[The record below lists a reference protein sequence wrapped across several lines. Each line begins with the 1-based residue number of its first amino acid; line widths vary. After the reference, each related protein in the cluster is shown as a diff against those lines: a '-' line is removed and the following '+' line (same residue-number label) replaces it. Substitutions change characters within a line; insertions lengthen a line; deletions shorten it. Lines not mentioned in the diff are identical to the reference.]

1 MARVRHDDVEKPAPR
16 AKPGAKP
23 KAGAGATAVEE
34 PKAKPY
40 GRREP
45 GITDVGSD
53 AGRPLLDGNAGDDDA
68 DGAPGLRPQRFAEYI
83 GQDALK
89 RKLEVFVA
97 AAKQRGEPLDHTL
110 LHGPPGLGKTTMAQI
125 LAHELGVRIHITSGP
140 AIEHKG
146 VLAGHLTA
154 LEAGDVLFI
163 DEIHRLSPT
172 VEESLYS
179 AMEDGRIDLPVGEG
193 SRARTMPFSLAPFTL
208 VGATTRTAL
217 LSAPLRERFQILE
230 GIDFYSDAELAQIVQ
245 RTASLLGMPASAA
258 AAKEIGHRSRGTP
271 RIANRLTRR
280 VRDFAQVRGKQRIE
294 AEDADYAL
302 AQLGIDELG
311 LDAIDRRILEAI
323 IDQFEGGPVGIDALA
338 ATLSEPRDTLEDVYE
353 PFLLQRGFLVRTP
366 RGRQVTRKARR
377 HLGRAVG
384 PGSDDGSRGG
394 MQGELDL

>member
-1 MARVRHDDVEKPAPR
+1 LARVRHDDAADGGGRKPP
-16 AKPGAKP
+16 
-23 KAGAGATAVEE
+23 ATRSTKLTEATIAAE
-34 PKAKPY
+34 PTARY
-40 GRREP
+40 GRAAP
-45 GITDVGSD
+45 AAATDD
-53 AGRPLLDGNAGDDDA
+53 RPLLDGRAQDDDA
-68 DGAPGLRPQRFAEYI
+68 DAAPGLRPQRFSEYI

-146 VLAGHLTA
+146 ILAGHLTA

-230 GIDFYSDAELAQIVQ
+230 GIDFYADAELAQIVE
-245 RTASLLGMPASAA
+245 RTAGLLGMPASAA

-271 RIANRLTRR
+271 RIANRITRR
-280 VRDFAQVRGKQRIE
+280 VRDFAQVRGRVRIE

-302 AQLGIDELG
+302 GQLGIDASG

-323 IDQFEGGPVGIDALA
+323 IEQFEGGPVGIDAIA

-377 HLGRAVG
+377 HLGHAEG
-384 PGSDDGSRGG
+384 PGDDEGSRGG
-394 MQGELDL
+394 AQGELDL

>member
-1 MARVRHDDVEKPAPR
+1 MARVRHDDADGRSPDRPR
-16 AKPGAKP
+16 AAASAAAPEAAPGRALLEGH
-23 KAGAGATAVEE
+23 AAEE
-34 PKAKPY
+34 EAEGP
-40 GRREP
+40 P
-45 GITDVGSD
+45 GI
-53 AGRPLLDGNAGDDDA
+53 
-68 DGAPGLRPQRFAEYI
+68 RPQRFSEYI
-83 GQDALK
+83 GQAALK
-89 RKLEVFVA
+89 RKLEVFVE

-125 LAHELGVRIHITSGP
+125 LAHEMGVRIHITSGP

-154 LEAGDVLFI
+154 LTEGDMLFI
-163 DEIHRLSPT
+163 DEIHRLTPT

-193 SRARTMPFSLAPFTL
+193 SRARTMPFTLAPFTL

-217 LSAPLRERFQILE
+217 LSAPLRERFQIIE
-230 GIDFYSDAELAQIVQ
+230 GIDFYADAELAQIVQ
-245 RTASLLGMPASAA
+245 RTAGLLGMPASAP

-280 VRDFAQVRGKQRIE
+280 VRDFAQVRGRERIE

-302 AQLGIDELG
+302 EQLGIDASG
-311 LDAIDRRILEAI
+311 LDSIDRRILQAI
-323 IDQFEGGPVGIDALA
+323 MDQFEGGPVGIDALA

-366 RGRQVTRKARR
+366 RGRQVTRKARL
-377 HLGRAVG
+377 HLGRTVPPNDDP
-384 PGSDDGSRGG
+384 PGGG
-394 MQGELDL
+394 QGVLDL